1 MKDYRGLEIP
11 YLSSSPFGVTSY
23 PGDAGIDLP
32 IVGEHVLGPGESKDL
47 PSGIRMAI
55 PDGFYGRI
63 TGRSSALRKKLIK
76 VHEGIIDSGFRGEL
90 FSYVTNESTVAT
102 VLTPADR
109 VAQLIVQPVVM
120 TTFVWAEVLSESERG
135 TRGFGS
141 SDAEERQAAKMHLNA
156 MFGKTVVV
164 PHDGEQAGYPAMV
177 SPLVYLA
184 GPIDHAPSNG
194 WRVLAWRLLGA
205 AGYRV
210 FDPWQEAKDMLD
222 PLAIYNQNMDAI
234 DRSDAM
240 VVNLKAD
247 EPGHYGFGTPIEI
260 FVAAAQDKPV
270 IVLHDPDRVG
280 VYLRALWQKGV
291 VVVPNWDDAIKELQE
306 SLSSR

>member
-11 YLSSSPFGVTSY
+11 YLSSSPFGATSY

-32 IVGEHVLGPGESKDL
+32 IIGEHILQPGESKDL

-109 VAQLIVQPVVM
+109 VAQLIVQPVVI
-120 TTFVWAEVLSESERG
+120 TTFIGAKILPESERG

-141 SDAEERQAAKMHLNA
+141 SDVGERQAAKMHLNA
-156 MFGKTVVV
+156 MFGKSAMT
-164 PHDGEQAGYPAMV
+164 PHDGEQAGSLAMV
-177 SPLVYLA
+177 RPLIYLA
-184 GPIDHAPSNG
+184 GPIDHAPYPSWRENA
-194 WRVLAWRLLGA
+194 WRVLGA
-205 AGYRV
+205 AGYQV
-210 FDPWQEAKDMLD
+210 FDPWQKAKDILD
-222 PLAIYNQNMDAI
+222 PLTIYNQNMDAI

-240 VVNLKAD
+240 IVNLIED
-247 EPGHYGFGTPIEI
+247 DPGRYGFGTPIDI

-270 IVLHDPDRVG
+270 IVLHDPDHVG

-291 VVVPNWDDAIKELQE
+291 VVVPNWDDAIKELQA